1 MPVKRIIVACGS
13 GVATSNVAAE
23 KLRGLLEDRGMR
35 SIEVR
40 AVDIKSLES
49 EAKLADLLVTITPG
63 SQRDKELGIPVLNG
77 IPLLTNVGAG
87 KLADQIVELAK
98 K

>member
-23 KLRGLLEDRGMR
+23 KLRDLLRERGLHVD
-35 SIEVR
+35 VR

-49 EAKLADLLVTITPG
+49 EAKVADLLVSITPYAV
-63 SQRDKELGIPVLNG
+63 RDKELPIPSFNG
-77 IPLLTNVGAG
+77 IPLLTGVGVSA
-87 KLADQIVELAK
+87 LIDQIVAVSK
-98 K
+98 

>member
-1 MPVKRIIVACGS
+1 MPIKRIIVACGS

-23 KLRGLLEDRGMR
+23 KLRNLLRDRGLHVD
-35 SIEVR
+35 IR

-49 EAKLADLLVTITPG
+49 EAKIADLLVTITPG
-63 SQRDKELGIPVLNG
+63 SQRDQELGIPVLNG
-77 IPLLTNVGAG
+77 IPLLTGVGAG
-87 KLADQIVELAK
+87 KLADQIVEMAK

>member
-23 KLRGLLEDRGMR
+23 KLRNLLADRGLR
-35 SIEVR
+35 GIDVR

-63 SQRDKELGIPVLNG
+63 SQRDTELGIPVLNG
-77 IPLLTNVGAG
+77 IPLLTGMGAA
-87 KLADQIVELAK
+87 KLADQIAEMAK

>member
-1 MPVKRIIVACGS
+1 MPIKRIIVACGS
-13 GVATSNVAAE
+13 GVATSNTAAE
-23 KLRGLLEDRGMR
+23 KLRNLLADRGLR
-35 SIEVR
+35 GVDVR

-63 SQRDKELGIPVLNG
+63 AKRDQELGIPVLNG
-77 IPLLTNVGAG
+77 IPLLTGMGAG
-87 KLADQIVELAK
+87 KLADQIAEMAK

>member
-63 SQRDKELGIPVLNG
+63 SQRDTELGIPVLNG

>member
-23 KLRGLLEDRGMR
+23 KLRNLLADRGLR
-35 SIEVR
+35 GVDVR

-63 SQRDKELGIPVLNG
+63 SQRDSELGIPVLNG

-87 KLADQIVELAK
+87 KLADQIVELASK
-98 K
+98 

>member
-1 MPVKRIIVACGS
+1 MPIKRIIVACGS
-13 GVATSNVAAE
+13 GVATSNTAAE
-23 KLRGLLEDRGMR
+23 KLRNLLADRGLR
-35 SIEVR
+35 GVDVR

-63 SQRDKELGIPVLNG
+63 AKRDSELGIPVLNG
-77 IPLLTNVGAG
+77 IPLLTGVGAG
-87 KLADQIVELAK
+87 KLADQIVDMAK